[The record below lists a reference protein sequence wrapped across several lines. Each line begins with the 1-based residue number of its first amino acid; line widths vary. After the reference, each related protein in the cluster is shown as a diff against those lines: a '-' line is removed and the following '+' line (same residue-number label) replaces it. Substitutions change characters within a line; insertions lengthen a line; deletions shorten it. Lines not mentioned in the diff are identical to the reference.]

1 MVLYFIILYE
11 FYNDKFYEIKNYDE
25 KISNYTDYL
34 VGDRQNQRAIENIKN
49 QINDIFKIK
58 DKKGFL
64 LLKNISNSEL
74 MNIKGDENPKRLFQ
88 FINFFT
94 PKIYAIFTM
103 DLSDIS
109 YYDQFEYKCN
119 EILINFCK
127 YLFEHIGELAMEPG
141 ERKEMN
147 DYNLNKLFEMAE
159 ILL

>member
-1 MVLYFIILYE
+1 
-11 FYNDKFYEIKNYDE
+11 
-25 KISNYTDYL
+25 
-34 VGDRQNQRAIENIKN
+34 
-49 QINDIFKIK
+49 
-58 DKKGFL
+58 
-64 LLKNISNSEL
+64 

-94 PKIYAIFTM
+94 PKIYTTFTM

-109 YYDQFEYKCN
+109 YYDQFEYEGN

-127 YLFEHIGELAMEPG
+127 YLFEHIVELAMKPE

-147 DYNLNKLFEMAE
+147 DYNLNKLFEMSE